1 MSKPLRAPRRTV
13 LVIALSLAL
22 PALSFGQI
30 NVLMSGGFSAAYQEL
45 LPEFEKGTG
54 ITVTT
59 TRGPSQGEGADTI
72 GAQLQRGVRID
83 LVIMNREGLE
93 DLISEGRVL
102 AGTVVDLARVPL
114 GLAVRHGA
122 ARPEI
127 GTVDAFRQALLRA
140 KSISSDSSAKIYIV
154 TKMLPQLGVADT
166 VTTKMVNKGALAAAS
181 GESDFVIL
189 PVSELL
195 PGQGVDFVGI
205 IPAEIQHV
213 SVFTAAVVTGSNRQE
228 AARRLIAFLAS
239 ETAIAAIR
247 KSGMQSA
254 RPQKWEGPRPR

>member
-1 MSKPLRAPRRTV
+1 
-13 LVIALSLAL
+13 
-22 PALSFGQI
+22 
-30 NVLMSGGFSAAYQEL
+30 
-45 LPEFEKGTG
+45 
-54 ITVTT
+54 
-59 TRGPSQGEGADTI
+59 
-72 GAQLQRGVRID
+72 
-83 LVIMNREGLE
+83 
-93 DLISEGRVL
+93 
-102 AGTVVDLARVPL
+102 
-114 GLAVRHGA
+114 
-122 ARPEI
+122 
-127 GTVDAFRQALLRA
+127 LLRA

-195 PGQGVDFVGI
+195 PAQGVDFVGI